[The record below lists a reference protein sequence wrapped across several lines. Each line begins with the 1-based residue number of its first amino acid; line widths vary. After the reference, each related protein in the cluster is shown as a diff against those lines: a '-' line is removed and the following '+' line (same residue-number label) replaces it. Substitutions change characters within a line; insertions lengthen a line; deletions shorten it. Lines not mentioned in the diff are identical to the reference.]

1 MKAHNL
7 KPNTLKR
14 LFAAGALA
22 LVANAACAAWPDD
35 RPIELVVGFAPGGG
49 TDVMARLVAQHL
61 EKRLSTN
68 ARIIVINKPG
78 AGGEIAVRYVAA
90 AKPDGYT
97 LGMIN
102 APGFV
107 YLPLR
112 KGAKYKPEDIRLIAR
127 LVDDPLLFIK
137 RRGSSA
143 PDDLPGLVQKLKQSS
158 ESLSFGHSGDGTTGH
173 LALMDLERSQGV
185 RGNSVPFKGGGDI
198 RLGVLGNHID
208 YGLITVSEVPELN
221 EPNGPFAAIAIT
233 GDERHNGT
241 IPTAAEA
248 GIALRYSSERG
259 MGGPANL
266 PDPIRKKLE
275 QALQDTLQDPAF
287 LAASG
292 RDAAVLAFQP
302 GEQWKQSLDRQT
314 LMFKADAAP

>member
-1 MKAHNL
+1 MKAHA
-7 KPNTLKR
+7 LKR
-14 LFAAGALA
+14 YLAASALA
-22 LVANAACAAWPDD
+22 LVANTAVAAWPDD

-49 TDVMARLVAQHL
+49 TDVMARLVAQHM
-61 EKRLSTN
+61 EKRLGSK

-78 AGGEIAVRYVAA
+78 AGGEIAVRHVAA

-107 YLPLR
+107 YLPVS
-112 KGAKYKPEDIRLIAR
+112 KGAKYTPEDIRLIAR

-137 RRGSSA
+137 RRGSDA
-143 PDDLPGLVQKLKQSS
+143 PADLTQLVATLKKSP

-173 LALMDLERSQGV
+173 LALMDLERSQSVKGT
-185 RGNSVPFKGGGDI
+185 SVPFKGGGDI

-208 YGLITVSEVPELN
+208 YGLITVSEVPELID
-221 EPNGPFAAIAIT
+221 PKGPFEAIAIT
-233 GDERHNGT
+233 SDKRHNDT
-241 IPTAAEA
+241 IPTAAES

-259 MGGPANL
+259 MGGPATL
-266 PDPIRKKLE
+266 PDAIRDKLE
-275 QALQDTLQDPAF
+275 QALQDTLKDPAF

-292 RDAAVLAFQP
+292 RDAAVLAFQS
-302 GEQWKQSLDRQT
+302 GADWKESLDRQT
-314 LMFKADAAP
+314 RAFQEEAAAKK

>member
-1 MKAHNL
+1 MKASA
-7 KPNTLKR
+7 LKR
-14 LFAAGALA
+14 YLAAGALA
-22 LVANAACAAWPDD
+22 LAANTAFAAWPDD

-49 TDVMARLVAQHL
+49 TDVMARLVAQHM
-61 EKRLSTN
+61 EKRLGDK

-107 YLPLR
+107 YLPVS

-137 RRGSSA
+137 RRGSNA
-143 PDDLPGLVQKLKQSS
+143 PGDLPKLVEKLKQSP

-173 LALMDLERSQGV
+173 LALMDLERSQHVKGT
-185 RGNSVPFKGGGDI
+185 SVPFKGGGDI
-198 RLGVLGNHID
+198 RLGVLGSHID
-208 YGLITVSEVPELN
+208 YGLITVSEVPELVD
-221 EPNGPFAAIAIT
+221 PKGPFEAIAIT
-233 GDERHNGT
+233 SDKRHNDT
-241 IPTAAEA
+241 IPTAAES

-259 MGGPANL
+259 MGGPATL
-266 PDPIRKKLE
+266 PDAIRDKLE
-275 QALQDTLQDPAF
+275 RALQDTLKDPAF

-302 GEQWKQSLDRQT
+302 GPDWKASLDRQT
-314 LMFKADAAP
+314 RAFQEEAAAKK

>member
-1 MKAHNL
+1 MKANAFQ
-7 KPNTLKR
+7 R
-14 LFAAGALA
+14 ILFAGALA
-22 LVANAACAAWPDD
+22 LTASVAQAAWPDD

-49 TDVMARLVAQHL
+49 TDVMARLVAQHM
-61 EKRLSTN
+61 EKRLGDKT
-68 ARIIVINKPG
+68 RIIVINKPG

-107 YLPLR
+107 YLPVS

-137 RRGSSA
+137 RRGSKA
-143 PDDLPGLVQKLKQSS
+143 PDDLPALVTKLKQSP

-173 LALMDLERSQGV
+173 LALMDMERSQKV
-185 RGNSVPFKGGGDI
+185 RGTSVPFKGGGDI
-198 RLGVLGNHID
+198 RLGILGDHID
-208 YGLITVSEVPELN
+208 YGLITVSEVPELID
-221 EPNGPFAAIAIT
+221 PKGPFEAIAIAS
-233 GDERHNGT
+233 DKRHNA
-241 IPTAAEA
+241 IPTAAES
-248 GIALRYSSERG
+248 GVALRYSSERG
-259 MGGPANL
+259 MGGPATL
-266 PDPIRKKLE
+266 PDAIRDKLE
-275 QALQDTLQDPAF
+275 QALQDTLKDPAF

-302 GEQWKQSLDRQT
+302 GEQWRASLARQT
-314 LMFKADAAP
+314 QAFQQEAAAKK

>member
-1 MKAHNL
+1 MKANAFQ
-7 KPNTLKR
+7 R
-14 LFAAGALA
+14 ILFAGALA
-22 LVANAACAAWPDD
+22 LTASVAQAAWPDD

-49 TDVMARLVAQHL
+49 TDVMARLVAQHM
-61 EKRLSTN
+61 EKRLGDKT
-68 ARIIVINKPG
+68 RIIVINKPG

-107 YLPLR
+107 YLPVS

-137 RRGSSA
+137 RRGSTA
-143 PDDLPGLVQKLKQSS
+143 PEDLPALVTKLKQSP

-173 LALMDLERSQGV
+173 LALMDMERSQNV
-185 RGNSVPFKGGGDI
+185 RGTSVPFKGGGDI
-198 RLGVLGNHID
+198 RLGILGDHID
-208 YGLITVSEVPELN
+208 YGLITVSEVPELVD
-221 EPNGPFAAIAIT
+221 PKGPFEAIAIAS
-233 GDERHNGT
+233 DKRHNA
-241 IPTAAEA
+241 IPTAAES
-248 GIALRYSSERG
+248 GVALRYSSERG
-259 MGGPANL
+259 MGGPATL
-266 PDPIRKKLE
+266 PDAIRDKLE
-275 QALQDTLQDPAF
+275 QALQDTLKDPAF

-302 GEQWKQSLDRQT
+302 GEEWRASLARQT
-314 LMFKADAAP
+314 QAFQQEAAAKK

>member
-1 MKAHNL
+1 MKATAFQRIL
-7 KPNTLKR
+7 V
-14 LFAAGALA
+14 AGALA
-22 LVANAACAAWPDD
+22 LAASVAHAAWPDD

-49 TDVMARLVAQHL
+49 TDVMARLVAQHM
-61 EKRLSTN
+61 EKRLGDK

-107 YLPLR
+107 YLPVS

-137 RRGSSA
+137 RRGSKA
-143 PDDLPGLVQKLKQSS
+143 PDDLPALVAKLKQSP

-173 LALMDLERSQGV
+173 LALMDMERSQNV
-185 RGNSVPFKGGGDI
+185 RGTSVPFKGGGDI
-198 RLGVLGNHID
+198 RLGILGDHID
-208 YGLITVSEVPELN
+208 YGLITVSEVPELVD
-221 EPNGPFAAIAIT
+221 PKGPFEAIAIAS
-233 GDERHNGT
+233 DKRHNT
-241 IPTAAEA
+241 IPTATEF
-248 GIALRYSSERG
+248 GVTLRYSSERG
-259 MGGPANL
+259 MGGPATL
-266 PDPIRKKLE
+266 PDAIRDQLE
-275 QALQDTLQDPAF
+275 QALQDTLKDPAF

-302 GEQWKQSLDRQT
+302 GEEWRASLARQT
-314 LMFKADAAP
+314 RAFQEEAGTKK

>member
-1 MKAHNL
+1 MKASAL
-7 KPNTLKR
+7 QRFLM
-14 LFAAGALA
+14 AGALA
-22 LVANAACAAWPDD
+22 LTVGSAHAAWPDD

-49 TDVMARLVAQHL
+49 TDVMARLVAQHM
-61 EKRLSTN
+61 EKRLGDK
-68 ARIIVINKPG
+68 ARIIVVNKPG

-107 YLPLR
+107 YLPVS

-137 RRGSSA
+137 RRGSNA
-143 PDDLPGLVQKLKQSS
+143 PDDLTQLVAKLKQTP

-173 LALMDLERSQGV
+173 LALMDMERSQSV
-185 RGNSVPFKGGGDI
+185 KGNSVPFKGGGDI
-198 RLGVLGNHID
+198 RLGVLGDHID
-208 YGLITVSEVPELN
+208 YGLITVTEVPELN
-221 EPNGPFAAIAIT
+221 DPKGPFQAIAIT
-233 GDERHNGT
+233 SDKRHNDT
-241 IPTAAEA
+241 IPTAAES

-259 MGGPANL
+259 MGGPATL
-266 PDPIRKKLE
+266 PDAIRDKLE
-275 QALQDTLQDPAF
+275 QALQDMLKDPAF

-292 RDAAVLAFQP
+292 RDAQVLAFQP
-302 GEQWKQSLDRQT
+302 GDEWKASLDRQT
-314 LMFKADAAP
+314 RAFQDEAAARK

>member
-1 MKAHNL
+1 MKL
-7 KPNTLKR
+7 KTVQNVF
-14 LFAAGALA
+14 FAAAMA
-22 LVANAACAAWPDD
+22 VAAGTAHAAWPDD

-49 TDVMARLVAQHL
+49 TDVMARLVAQHM
-61 EKRLSTN
+61 EKRLSDK

-107 YLPLR
+107 YLPVR
-112 KGAKYKPEDIRLIAR
+112 KGAKYRPEDIRLIAR

-137 RRGSSA
+137 RRGSPA
-143 PDDLPGLVQKLKQSS
+143 PDDLQALVAKLKKTP
-158 ESLSFGHSGDGTTGH
+158 ESASFGHSGDGTTGH
-173 LALMDLERSQGV
+173 LALMDMERSQGV
-185 RGNSVPFKGGGDI
+185 QGTSVPFKGGGDI

-233 GDERHNGT
+233 GEKRLNA
-241 IPTAAEA
+241 IPTADES
-248 GIALRYSSERG
+248 GVALRYSSERG
-259 MGGPANL
+259 MGGPATL
-266 PDPIRKKLE
+266 PDSIATKLE
-275 QALQDTLQDPAF
+275 RALADTLKDPAF

-292 RDAAVLAFQP
+292 RDAAVLAFLP
-302 GEQWKQSLDRQT
+302 GPQWKESLDRQARA
-314 LMFKADAAP
+314 FAEDATASK

>member
-1 MKAHNL
+1 MKAHAFQRIL
-7 KPNTLKR
+7 V
-14 LFAAGALA
+14 AAALA
-22 LVANAACAAWPDD
+22 LTAGAAQAAWPDD

-61 EKRLSTN
+61 EKRLSEK

-90 AKPDGYT
+90 ARPDGYT

-107 YLPLR
+107 YLPVA
-112 KGAKYKPEDIRLIAR
+112 KGAKYQPDDIRLIAR

-137 RRGSSA
+137 RRGSGA
-143 PDDLPGLVQKLKQSS
+143 PGDLTALVDKLRQSP

-173 LALMDLERSQGV
+173 LALMDMERSQNV
-185 RGNSVPFKGGGDI
+185 RGTSVPFKGGGDI

-208 YGLITVSEVPELN
+208 YALITVSEVPELTD
-221 EPNGPFAAIAIT
+221 PKGPFEAIAIT
-233 GDERHNGT
+233 SDQPHGT
-241 IPTAAEA
+241 IPTAQAS
-248 GIALRYSSERG
+248 GVALRYSSERG
-259 MGGPANL
+259 MGGPAAL
-266 PDPIRKKLE
+266 PDAIRDKLE
-275 QALQDTLQDPAF
+275 QALSDTLKDPAF

-302 GEQWKQSLDRQT
+302 GEQWRASLARQARAFKQET
-314 LMFKADAAP
+314 AAKK

>member
-1 MKAHNL
+1 MKANAFQ
-7 KPNTLKR
+7 R
-14 LFAAGALA
+14 ILFAGALA
-22 LVANAACAAWPDD
+22 LTASVAQAAWPDD

-49 TDVMARLVAQHL
+49 TDVMARLVAQHM
-61 EKRLSTN
+61 EKRLGDKT
-68 ARIIVINKPG
+68 RIIVINKPG

-107 YLPLR
+107 YLPVS

-137 RRGSSA
+137 RRGSKA
-143 PDDLPGLVQKLKQSS
+143 PDDLPALVTKLKQSP

-173 LALMDLERSQGV
+173 LALMDMERSQSV
-185 RGNSVPFKGGGDI
+185 RGTSVPFKGGGDI
-198 RLGVLGNHID
+198 RLGILGDHID
-208 YGLITVSEVPELN
+208 YGLITVSEVPELVD
-221 EPNGPFAAIAIT
+221 PKGPFEAIAIAS
-233 GDERHNGT
+233 DKRHNA
-241 IPTAAEA
+241 IPTAAES
-248 GIALRYSSERG
+248 GVALRYSSERG
-259 MGGPANL
+259 MGGPATL
-266 PDPIRKKLE
+266 PDAIRDKLE
-275 QALQDTLQDPAF
+275 QALQDTLKDPAF

-302 GEQWKQSLDRQT
+302 GEEWRASLARQT
-314 LMFKADAAP
+314 QAFQQEAAAKK

>member
-1 MKAHNL
+1 MKANAFQRIL
-7 KPNTLKR
+7 V
-14 LFAAGALA
+14 AGALA
-22 LVANAACAAWPDD
+22 LAASVAHAAWPDD

-49 TDVMARLVAQHL
+49 TDVMARLVAQHM
-61 EKRLSTN
+61 EKRLGGK

-90 AKPDGYT
+90 ARPDGYT

-107 YLPLR
+107 YLPVS

-143 PDDLPGLVQKLKQSS
+143 PDDLPALVAKLKQSP

-173 LALMDLERSQGV
+173 LALMDMERSQNV
-185 RGNSVPFKGGGDI
+185 RGTSVPFKGGGDI
-198 RLGVLGNHID
+198 RLGILGDHID
-208 YGLITVSEVPELN
+208 YGLITVSEVPELAD
-221 EPNGPFAAIAIT
+221 PKGPFEAIAIAS
-233 GDERHNGT
+233 DKRHNA
-241 IPTAAEA
+241 IPTAAES
-248 GIALRYSSERG
+248 GVTLRYSSERG
-259 MGGPANL
+259 MGGPATL
-266 PDPIRKKLE
+266 PDAIRDKLE
-275 QALQDTLQDPAF
+275 QALQDTLKDPAF

-302 GEQWKQSLDRQT
+302 GEEWRASLARQT
-314 LMFKADAAP
+314 RAFQQEAAAKK

>member
-1 MKAHNL
+1 MKANAFQ
-7 KPNTLKR
+7 R
-14 LFAAGALA
+14 ILFAGALA
-22 LVANAACAAWPDD
+22 LAAGASHAAWPDD

-49 TDVMARLVAQHL
+49 TDVMARLVAQHM
-61 EKRLSTN
+61 EKRLGDKT
-68 ARIIVINKPG
+68 RIIVINKPG

-107 YLPLR
+107 YLPVS

-137 RRGSSA
+137 RRGSNA
-143 PDDLPGLVQKLKQSS
+143 PDDLPALVTKLKQSP

-173 LALMDLERSQGV
+173 LALMDMERSQNV
-185 RGNSVPFKGGGDI
+185 RGTSVPFKGGGDI
-198 RLGVLGNHID
+198 RLGILGDHID
-208 YGLITVSEVPELN
+208 YGLITVSEVPELID
-221 EPNGPFAAIAIT
+221 PKGPFEAIAIT
-233 GDERHNGT
+233 SDKRHNA
-241 IPTAAEA
+241 IPTAAES
-248 GIALRYSSERG
+248 GVALRYSSERG
-259 MGGPANL
+259 MGGPATL
-266 PDPIRKKLE
+266 PDAIRDKLE
-275 QALQDTLQDPAF
+275 QALQDTLKDPAF

-302 GEQWKQSLDRQT
+302 GEEWRASLARQT
-314 LMFKADAAP
+314 RAFQQEAAAKK

>member
-1 MKAHNL
+1 MKAHGFQRIL
-7 KPNTLKR
+7 V
-14 LFAAGALA
+14 AGALA
-22 LVANAACAAWPDD
+22 LAAGAAQAGWPDD

-49 TDVMARLVAQHL
+49 TDVMARLVAQHM
-61 EKRLSTN
+61 EKRLGDK

-107 YLPLR
+107 YLPVS

-137 RRGSSA
+137 RRGSDA
-143 PDDLPGLVQKLKQSS
+143 PDDLPALVEKLKRTPD
-158 ESLSFGHSGDGTTGH
+158 SLSFGHSGDGTTGH
-173 LALMDLERSQGV
+173 LALMDLERSQRV
-185 RGNSVPFKGGGDI
+185 RGTSVPFKGGGDI
-198 RLGVLGNHID
+198 RLGILGNHID
-208 YGLITVSEVPELN
+208 YGLITVSEVPELTD
-221 EPNGPFAAIAIT
+221 PKGPFKAIAIAS
-233 GDERHNGT
+233 DKRHNDA
-241 IPTAAEA
+241 IPTAAES
-248 GIALRYSSERG
+248 GVALRYSSERG
-259 MGGPANL
+259 MGGPATL
-266 PDPIRKKLE
+266 PDAIRDRLE
-275 QALQDTLQDPAF
+275 QALQATLKDPAF

-302 GEQWKQSLDRQT
+302 GEEWKASLARQT
-314 LMFKADAAP
+314 RAFQEEAAAKK

>member
-1 MKAHNL
+1 MKANAFQ
-7 KPNTLKR
+7 R
-14 LFAAGALA
+14 ILFAGALA
-22 LVANAACAAWPDD
+22 LTASVAQAAWPDD

-49 TDVMARLVAQHL
+49 TDVMARLVAQHM
-61 EKRLSTN
+61 EKRLGDKT
-68 ARIIVINKPG
+68 RIIVINKPG

-107 YLPLR
+107 YLPVS

-137 RRGSSA
+137 RRGSKA
-143 PDDLPGLVQKLKQSS
+143 PEDLPALVTKLKQSP

-173 LALMDLERSQGV
+173 LALMDMERSQNV
-185 RGNSVPFKGGGDI
+185 RGTSVPFKGGGDI
-198 RLGVLGNHID
+198 RLGILGDHID
-208 YGLITVSEVPELN
+208 YGLITVSEVPELVD
-221 EPNGPFAAIAIT
+221 PKGPFEAIAIAS
-233 GDERHNGT
+233 DKRHNA
-241 IPTAAEA
+241 IPTAAES
-248 GIALRYSSERG
+248 GVALRYSSERG
-259 MGGPANL
+259 MGGPATL
-266 PDPIRKKLE
+266 PDAIRDKLE
-275 QALQDTLQDPAF
+275 QALQDTLKDPAF

-302 GEQWKQSLDRQT
+302 GEEWRASLARQT
-314 LMFKADAAP
+314 QAFQQEAAAKK

>member
-1 MKAHNL
+1 MKATVL
-7 KPNTLKR
+7 QY
-14 LFAAGALA
+14 
-22 LVANAACAAWPDD
+22 LVAGVLGLATTTAHAAWPDD

-49 TDVMARLVAQHL
+49 TDVMARLVAQHM
-61 EKRLSTN
+61 EKRLGDK

-112 KGAKYKPEDIRLIAR
+112 KGAKYRPDDIRLIAR
-127 LVDDPLLFIK
+127 LVDDPLLFVK
-137 RRGSSA
+137 RRGSNA
-143 PDDLPGLVQKLKQSS
+143 PDNLRQLVDDLKRSP

-173 LALMDLERSQGV
+173 LALMDLERSQAV
-185 RGNSVPFKGGGDI
+185 QGNSVPFKGGGDI

-208 YGLITVSEVPELN
+208 YGLITVCEVPELSD
-221 EPNGPFAAIAIT
+221 PAGPFAAIAIT
-233 GDERHNGT
+233 SDKRHNDT

-248 GIALRYSSERG
+248 CVPLRYSSERG
-259 MGGPANL
+259 MGGPATL
-266 PDPIRKKLE
+266 PDAIRDKLE
-275 QALQDTLQDPAF
+275 RALQETLKDPAF

-292 RDAAVLAFQP
+292 RDAAVLVFQP
-302 GEQWKQSLDRQT
+302 GEQWKESLDRQT
-314 LMFKADAAP
+314 RAFADDGPRK

>member
-1 MKAHNL
+1 MRASTMQRWFAAAAL
-7 KPNTLKR
+7 T
-14 LFAAGALA
+14 FAAGPTH
-22 LVANAACAAWPDD
+22 AAWPDD

-61 EKRLSTN
+61 EKRLSDK

-78 AGGEIAVRYVAA
+78 AGGEIAVRHVAA

-112 KGAKYKPEDIRLIAR
+112 KGANYRPEDIRLIAR

-137 RRGSSA
+137 RRGSDA
-143 PDDLPGLVQKLKQSS
+143 PDDLPKLVAKLKQSS

-185 RGNSVPFKGGGDI
+185 RGTSVPFKGGGDI

-221 EPNGPFAAIAIT
+221 NPNGPFAAIAIAS
-233 GDERHNGT
+233 DKPHNAS
-241 IPTAAEA
+241 IPTAAQS
-248 GIALRYSSERG
+248 GIPLRYSSERG

-266 PDPIRKKLE
+266 PDAIRDKLE
-275 QALQDTLQDPAF
+275 QALQDTLKDPAF

-302 GEQWKQSLDRQT
+302 GAQWKESLDSQT
-314 LMFKADAAP
+314 RAFQDEAASGD

>member
-1 MKAHNL
+1 MKANAFQ
-7 KPNTLKR
+7 R
-14 LFAAGALA
+14 ILFAGALA
-22 LVANAACAAWPDD
+22 LTASVAQAAWPDD

-49 TDVMARLVAQHL
+49 TDVMARLVAQHM
-61 EKRLSTN
+61 EKRLGDKT
-68 ARIIVINKPG
+68 RIIVINKPG

-107 YLPLR
+107 YLPVS

-137 RRGSSA
+137 RRGSKA
-143 PDDLPGLVQKLKQSS
+143 PDDLPALVTKLKQSP

-173 LALMDLERSQGV
+173 LALMDMERSQNV
-185 RGNSVPFKGGGDI
+185 RGTSVPFKGGGDI
-198 RLGVLGNHID
+198 RLGILGDHID
-208 YGLITVSEVPELN
+208 YGLITVSEVPELVD
-221 EPNGPFAAIAIT
+221 PKGPFEAIAIAS
-233 GDERHNGT
+233 DKRHNA
-241 IPTAAEA
+241 IPTAAES
-248 GIALRYSSERG
+248 GVALRYSSERG
-259 MGGPANL
+259 MGGPATL
-266 PDPIRKKLE
+266 PDAIRDKLE
-275 QALQDTLQDPAF
+275 QALQDTLKDPAF

-302 GEQWKQSLDRQT
+302 GEEWRASLARQT
-314 LMFKADAAP
+314 QAFQQEAAAKK

>member
-1 MKAHNL
+1 MKAH
-7 KPNTLKR
+7 TLKR
-14 LFAAGALA
+14 IFAAGALA
-22 LVANAACAAWPDD
+22 LIANAACAAWPDD

-61 EKRLSTN
+61 EKRLSPN

-221 EPNGPFAAIAIT
+221 DPNGPFAAIAIT
-233 GDERHNGT
+233 SDERHNGT
-241 IPTAAEA
+241 IPPRQRP
-248 GIALRYSSERG
+248 ALRCGTRQSAAWAGRRICPTRSGKSWSRRFKTRCKTPPSWPRRG
-259 MGGPANL
+259 ATRRCLRFSRVSNG
-266 PDPIRKKLE
+266 
-275 QALQDTLQDPAF
+275 
-287 LAASG
+287 S
-292 RDAAVLAFQP
+292 
-302 GEQWKQSLDRQT
+302 
-314 LMFKADAAP
+314 KAWTVRR